1 MASVA
6 GMINLNNESTS
17 EAASRGSARSR
28 QEVWL
33 LLTPEPP
40 RPCLPFTPPPTAR
53 RSDVR
58 ATCMYNLSHVDYVCD
73 CGHQCEGDCCK
84 KKIPTGFLIQNKPK
98 RWSVTLVSL
107 GRCDLCRASPAR
119 FIKTIPIRRFTE
131 THLHYTLWMN
141 LMNHIFSPY
150 EGKTLPLVFS

>member
-1 MASVA
+1 MRAPVKQPAGVQHAVDRKCGSSWPLNPEAMPALHSSPHCSQIRRPCHVHVQSVTCR
-6 GMINLNNESTS
+6 LC
-17 EAASRGSARSR
+17 
-28 QEVWL
+28 VWL
-33 LLTPEPP
+33 WPSVRRWLL
-40 RPCLPFTPPPTAR
+40 
-53 RSDVR
+53 
-58 ATCMYNLSHVDYVCD
+58 
-73 CGHQCEGDCCK
+73 Q